1 MSSDI
6 IIEEL
11 RSFISRDFLG
21 GKDEGLDAT
30 TPLLEWG
37 VIDSTSILALRAFI
51 KERLGVTVPTAE
63 LHPRNLVNL
72 RAIAAMVVRLQHP

>member
-11 RSFISRDFLG
+11 RNFISRDFLG

-51 KERLGVTVPTAE
+51 QERLGVTVPTAE